1 MMNKEEELRQIID
14 ILIKKLEESQ
24 AAHTKEIDTLVVK
37 KFDEVTKGGLIIVFD
52 AFEKLTKE
60 NAINNERVAALTEQI
75 AKWEERNAELDHI
88 TKLAG
93 LLEKMVD
100 IFGENQKTLVEINA
114 RLKKLTKAPSTQVI

>member
-1 MMNKEEELRQIID
+1 MNKEEELRQIID
-14 ILIKKLEESQ
+14 ILIKKMEEQQ
-24 AAHTKEIDTLVVK
+24 AVHIKEINEKVVQ